1 MRDAEAVLTSD
12 STSQTATVDLVRD
25 DSGAQTWQKT
35 DGFLDLGST
44 GGIWQLGAFQDSST
58 QLLTLFDGQSNVAA
72 NAVVVFEHMPAH
84 FIDRFCVS
92 FAGDGSIIAGLT
104 EIDTFTWTMDVNPCS

>member
-1 MRDAEAVLTSD
+1 MRDAEAVLISE
-12 STSQTATVDLVRD
+12 STGQTATVDLTRD

-35 DGFLDLGST
+35 NGFLDLGST
-44 GGIWQLGAFQDSST
+44 GGIWQPGAFQDSGT
-58 QLLTLFDGQSNVAA
+58 QLLVLFDGPSAVPA

-104 EIDTFTWTMDVNPCS
+104 ELDKVDWTMDVNPCS